1 MTRFIA
7 SLASITRPSLLT
19 GAARAVFGSM
29 VRLARALSDRQ
40 DVKRLMELDDRALKD
55 IGLTRSD
62 VDGAL
67 AEPLFRNP
75 STVLLRSVERRSRA
89 EVGAVPSK
97 RSTRPVVPLVK
108 QACCA

>member
-7 SLASITRPSLLT
+7 SFAATRRPSLLV
-19 GAARAVFGSM
+19 GAARAVFGP
-29 VRLARALSDRQ
+29 LARLVRAIGDRQ
-40 DVKRLMELDDRALKD
+40 DVKRLLELDERTLKD

-62 VDGAL
+62 VDSAL

-89 EVGAVPSK
+89 EAGAVPTT
-97 RSTRPVVPLVK
+97 RSGRPVVPLVK
-108 QACCA
+108 QAWCA